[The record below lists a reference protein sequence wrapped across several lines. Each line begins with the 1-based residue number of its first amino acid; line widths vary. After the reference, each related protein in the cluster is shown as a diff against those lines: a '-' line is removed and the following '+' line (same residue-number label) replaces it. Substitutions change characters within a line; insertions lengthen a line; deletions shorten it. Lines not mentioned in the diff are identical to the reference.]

1 MSTLLLAPASASAP
15 ATRAPALPA
24 SLHRFALTAPVL
36 LLHDVGVGQSCL
48 SLQAHAGEILHLG
61 GGTALARL
69 RLLTRAAGF
78 EGVEMACSSGH
89 CAIGGLALHELD
101 PAQRHA
107 LRQHHVAHVLLG
119 DTLPAAASVQA
130 SVALPLVQQG
140 LQIHDALTRA
150 ALSLDEL
157 GAGHL
162 ADLAPSDLS
171 ASDTRITLLARAL
184 AQRPPLLVLEHPEA
198 GLSASAVSAL
208 RLALWALCSSFDTC
222 VVMSSDHPR
231 LVASA
236 DRYIDLD
243 AGWR

>member
-1 MSTLLLAPASASAP
+1 MSTLLLAPAPASAL
-15 ATRAPALPA
+15 ATRAPALPP
-24 SLHRFALTAPVL
+24 SLHRFAPTAPIL
-36 LLHDVGVGQSCL
+36 LLHDVGVGHSCL

-61 GGTALARL
+61 GGTAMARL

-78 EGVEMACSSGH
+78 EIGSSGR
-89 CAIGGLALHELD
+89 CAMGGVALHELD
-101 PAQRHA
+101 DAQRHT
-107 LRQHHVAHVLLG
+107 LRQHHVTHVLLG

-162 ADLAPSDLS
+162 AHLSPSDLS
-171 ASDTRITLLARAL
+171 ASEARMALLARAL
-184 AQRPPLLVLEHPEA
+184 AQRPQLLVLEHPEA

-208 RLALWALCSSFDTC
+208 RLALWALCSSSDTS